1 MAAYVYVCEF
11 FPGISRET
19 IDRFMDGL
27 MEELESQGIVAGG
40 SYNRTCANVTITF
53 PGAMGIETI
62 VRIIMA
68 VNDRYH
74 CVKGWRHGPVDDE

>member
-1 MAAYVYVCEF
+1 MAEYVFTLEF

-19 IDRFMDGL
+19 IDRFMDAL

-40 SYNRTCANVTITF
+40 VYNRSCANVAITC
-53 PGAMGIETI
+53 PGVMGIETI
-62 VRIIMA
+62 VRIITA

-74 CVKGWRHGPVDDE
+74 CVKGWTHGLVDDE